1 MGRDSITFR
10 DNGTEVSSLSRDK
23 GTTGQAQNLA
33 TGRDGPG
40 FFETV
45 PSRPGTSRG
54 TKLPSILHI
63 YAVFREKFQKKIQKK
78 KFQKKNFKKKIFL
91 ANFGHFL
98 AILSRGTSRDRGF
111 CPGTF
116 APALVPGQ
124 RDSGTGKTFL
134 SRDKGTTGQGNF
146 FVPGQRDNGTSR
158 PGLSRDV
165 PSLGNTS

>member
-1 MGRDSITFR
+1 MWFSLGFPMGRDSETFR
-10 DNGTEVSSLSRDK
+10 DSGTGKTFLSRDK

-54 TKLPSILHI
+54 TKLPSIFAHLC
-63 YAVFREKFQKKIQKK
+63 RFQRKISKKIPKK
-78 KFQKKNFKKKIFL
+78 KFKKKIFFGQFWPF
-91 ANFGHFL
+91 FGHFL

-124 RDSGTGKTFL
+124 RD
-134 SRDKGTTGQGNF
+134 
-146 FVPGQRDNGTSR
+146 NGTSR
-158 PGLSRDV
+158 PLET
-165 PSLGNTS
+165 LICT